1 MQEYGLYL
9 SVGTILALIAALWSI
24 ARKFTR
30 LESDVE
36 NGQEIRDNDKREREM
51 LEAKIENLSR
61 DVNALDR
68 DSVARLDS
76 LRLETGEMGAALRQK
91 IHEVEISSRDRI
103 DVMSASIRES
113 IEKLGERLELKIE
126 RSMQRRD

>member
-1 MQEYGLYL
+1 MQEVGIYL
-9 SVGTILALIAALWSI
+9 SVGTILTLLVAIVGV

-36 NGQEIRDNDKREREM
+36 NGEEIRASDKREREM
-51 LEAKIENLSR
+51 LEARIENLSR
-61 DVNALDR
+61 DVTTLDR
-68 DSVARLDS
+68 DSVTRVDS

-103 DVMSASIRES
+103 DAMANGIRES
-113 IEKLGERLELKIE
+113 IDKLGERLELKIE
-126 RSMQRRD
+126 RAMQRRD

>member
-1 MQEYGLYL
+1 MQEVGIYL

-36 NGQEIRDNDKREREM
+36 NGQEIRENDKREREM

-61 DVNALDR
+61 DVTALDR
-68 DSVARLDS
+68 DSVAKLDS

-103 DVMSASIRES
+103 DMMAAGIRDS

-126 RSMQRRD
+126 RAMQRRD